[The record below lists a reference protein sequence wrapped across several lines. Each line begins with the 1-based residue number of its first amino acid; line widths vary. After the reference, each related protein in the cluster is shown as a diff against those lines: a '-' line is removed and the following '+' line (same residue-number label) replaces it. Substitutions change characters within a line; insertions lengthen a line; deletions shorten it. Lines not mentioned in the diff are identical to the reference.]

1 MLGYCL
7 CHLDIDT
14 TSELQSNDW
23 TLLMNR
29 GGLYHVSE
37 NTFQLFLTMELEIR
51 QCFSTFNPTAT
62 KETVLEK
69 ILKNDD
75 VFDQWYYISSSWGDE
90 SEDLLQMVAE
100 HWITIRGFSHCSA
113 FMEMYKGTIKLFKNP
128 KDYEKP
134 LYLINSDQ

>member
-1 MLGYCL
+1 M
-7 CHLDIDT
+7 D
-14 TSELQSNDW
+14 
-23 TLLMNR
+23 R
-29 GGLYHVSE
+29 GGLYHVSD

-51 QCFSTFNPTAT
+51 QSFSTFNPTAT

-75 VFDQWYYISSSWGDE
+75 VFDQWYDMSSSWGDE

-100 HWITIRGFSHCSA
+100 HWITIRGFPIVVLLWRCTN
-113 FMEMYKGTIKLFKNP
+113 KGIIKLFKNP

>member
-1 MLGYCL
+1 
-7 CHLDIDT
+7 
-14 TSELQSNDW
+14 
-23 TLLMNR
+23 MNR
-29 GGLYHVSE
+29 GGLYHVSD

-113 FMEMYKGTIKLFKNP
+113 FMEMYKQRNYKTIQKSKGLRKT
-128 KDYEKP
+128 
-134 LYLINSDQ
+134 LISNK